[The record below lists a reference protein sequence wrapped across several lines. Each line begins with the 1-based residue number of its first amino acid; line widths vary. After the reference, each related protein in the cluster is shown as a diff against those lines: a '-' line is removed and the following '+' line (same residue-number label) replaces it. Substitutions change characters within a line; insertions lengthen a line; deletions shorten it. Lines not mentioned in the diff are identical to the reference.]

1 MCFKRGRTERHTEAR
16 KRLAERPIERP
27 SQTTR
32 PRGNAPVDE
41 RDLKRGL
48 ERMEALVGR

>member
-1 MCFKRGRTERHTEAR
+1 MCFKSGKSERSVEAR
-16 KRLAERPIERP
+16 RRLAERPVQPLR
-27 SQTTR
+27 QATR

-41 RDLKRGL
+41 RDLKRSV